1 MNLATIATETH
12 NFEAASMLI
21 SENPNA
27 GYEHRLGT
35 YTDGSTPVDVNGDNL
50 EEIIKDMLEWQEG
63 FTVESITNKHGD
75 VTVLIAGNVQ
85 TDYEG
90 DGIFT
95 DRVEIEIFA
104 WEK

>member
-1 MNLATIATETH
+1 MNLATITTETH
-12 NFEAASMLI
+12 TFEAASMLI

-35 YTDGSTPVDVNGDNL
+35 YTTGSTPVDVNGDNL
-50 EEIIKDMLEWQEG
+50 DEIIKDMLEWQEG
-63 FTVESITNKHGD
+63 FTVESITEKHGD
-75 VTVLIAGNVQ
+75 VAVLVAGDVQ
-85 TDYEG
+85 TDYED

-95 DRVEIEIFA
+95 DLLEIEIFA